1 MPLAQ
6 SSFLKIRTAA
16 LADQVDILLLKDL
29 SGEDKWFQV
38 VPLIVNQ
45 KGAILALPSGALASE
60 VLERGR
66 DAPPEDLVGPSQEFT
81 VGVEGDP
88 DPNNS
93 LTVLVVEFS
102 PQVRQH
108 LEKKPQRS
116 RRNIVGF
123 QEDLGA
129 LPSLEELVEA
139 TEQWIQ
145 TGCLRHDEFITCPE
159 DGGGGGQQGNLLVKL
174 QEMLDARLSPLEAGL
189 RELKSKAQKPELPQ
203 GGPLPNGPSPKDAL
217 KDLKGKG
224 NTLHRLREVVGGR
237 QPMAEEPGNVTA
249 QLERGRRGVPKVD
262 EEEAELEA
270 EEDVN
275 VDTMLKVA
283 MVKLLKD
290 MSGKKSSKHRKLP
303 GLPRREDDSEDSN
316 EDEELGST
324 ARGGRGIDQVEKLRN
339 AMKNHPQPYIE
350 RMEQRMAKAVNMA
363 EIDSTVPGKFGLTVP
378 IGKSRTIGYCL
389 HGLLEIHKNMIEGRA
404 KLARL
409 NVLRLISAIEQ
420 FTLDEGW
427 VVASRLTGTSEPPWG
442 QWSVQDVSALRRA
455 YVYSRLA
462 EATWVGSMIN
472 ELKEEDWLA
481 KKRNNLKAG
490 TKGGGKKDE
499 STAASSS
506 GA

>member
-1 MPLAQ
+1 M
-6 SSFLKIRTAA
+6 
-16 LADQVDILLLKDL
+16 DILLLKDL
-29 SGEDKWFQV
+29 AGEDRWYQA

-45 KGAILALPSGALASE
+45 KGAILALPGGAIDSDILQQ
-60 VLERGR
+60 GK
-66 DAPPEDLVGPSQEFT
+66 DAPPEELVGPSKEFCVST
-81 VGVEGDP
+81 EGDP
-88 DPNNS
+88 NVENT
-93 LTVLVVEFS
+93 LVVLVVEFS
-102 PQVRQH
+102 PQVRQQ

-116 RRNIVGF
+116 RRTIVGF

-129 LPSLEELVEA
+129 LPCLEELLEA

-145 TGCLRHDEFITCPE
+145 TGCLRHEEFITCPE
-159 DGGGGGQQGNLLVKL
+159 EGDGQGGDMLAKL
-174 QEMLDARLSPLEAGL
+174 QEMLDARLTPLEAGL
-189 RELKSKAQKPELPQ
+189 RELKTKAQKPELPPT
-203 GGPLPNGPSPKDAL
+203 GPLPNGPSPRDAL

-224 NTLHRLREVVGGR
+224 RTLHRLREVVGNG
-237 QPMAEEPGNVTA
+237 QPMAEEPGNVA
-249 QLERGRRGVPKVD
+249 AHMERGKKVEVLAE
-262 EEEAELEA
+262 EEEAELDPEG
-270 EEDVN
+270 EVN
-275 VDTMLKVA
+275 VDTMLKFA

-290 MSGKKSSKHRKLP
+290 MSGKKNSKSRKLP

-324 ARGGRGIDQVEKLRN
+324 GRGGRGIDQVEKLRN

-363 EIDSTVPGKFGLTVP
+363 EIDSTVPGKYGLTVP

-389 HGLLEIHKNMIEGRA
+389 HGLLEIHRNMIEGRP

-442 QWSVQDVSALRRA
+442 QWSVQDVAALRRE

-472 ELKEEDWLA
+472 ELEEDWLA
-481 KKRNNLKAG
+481 KKRNNLKSGA
-490 TKGGGKKDE
+490 KGGGKKDE
-499 STAASSS
+499 SAAASSS